1 MKLRG
6 AGFLKTLFKYNKK
19 KDWLFIYKQV
29 ITLLLWRQ
37 RDTMKLAK
45 KKKKKTKPGRLYA
58 STAGGQNDTNKLP
71 EREPVPSSPA
81 ADNEASLGHGLCE
94 IMG

>member
-1 MKLRG
+1 MVIHLR
-6 AGFLKTLFKYNKK
+6 ASHRFAALEAERHCE
-19 KDWLFIYKQV
+19 IS
-29 ITLLLWRQ
+29 
-37 RDTMKLAK
+37 K
-45 KKKKKTKPGRLYA
+45 KKKPGRFYA

>member
-1 MKLRG
+1 M
-6 AGFLKTLFKYNKK
+6 
-19 KDWLFIYKQV
+19 V
-29 ITLLLWRQ
+29 IHIQASHHFAALEAERHYEIS
-37 RDTMKLAK
+37 
-45 KKKKKTKPGRLYA
+45 KKKKKTVRFYA